1 MNWEKNKDH
10 RQDAKTP
17 RKDLSQEEESLA
29 ASIVDAAVKVHST
42 LGPGLLERIYE
53 ICLIHEPTKRGH
65 KVESQVAVPIY
76 YDGIQLEAGLRLD
89 IVVDG
94 LAILE
99 LKSVDHTLPVHE
111 AQLIT
116 YLKLSG
122 IRLGFLLN
130 FNVALMKDGITR
142 RILQRK
148 DGGIIANPGER

>member
-1 MNWEKNKDH
+1 MSWEKNKDH

-17 RKDLSQEEESLA
+17 RKDLSQEEELLA
-29 ASIVDAAVKVHST
+29 ASIVDAAVKVHSV

-53 ICLIHEPTKRGH
+53 VCLTHELRSRGH
-65 KVESQVAVPIY
+65 KVETQVVVPLH
-76 YDGIQLEAGLRLD
+76 YDGVELDAGLRLD
-89 IVVDG
+89 VVVDG

-99 LKSVDHTLPVHE
+99 LKSVEHILPVHE

-116 YLKLSG
+116 YIKLSG
-122 IRLGFLLN
+122 MRLGFLLN

-148 DGGIIANPGER
+148 GGGTLTNLSEP

>member
-29 ASIVDAAVKVHST
+29 TSIVDAAVKVHSVM
-42 LGPGLLERIYE
+42 GPGLLERIYE
-53 ICLIHEPTKRGH
+53 ICMIHELTKRGH
-65 KVESQVAVPIY
+65 KVESQVAVPLY
-76 YDGIQLEAGLRLD
+76 YDGVQLDAGLRLD
-89 IVVDG
+89 LVVDG
-94 LAILE
+94 IAVLE

-111 AQLIT
+111 GQLIT

-122 IRLGFLLN
+122 LRLGFLLN
-130 FNVALMKDGITR
+130 FNVALMKDGIKR

-148 DGGIIANPGER
+148 DGGLLSCFHES

>member
-1 MNWEKNKDH
+1 MTWEKMKDH

-17 RKDLSQEEESLA
+17 RKDLSEEEELVA

-53 ICLIHEPTKRGH
+53 ICLIHELTKRGH
-65 KVESQVAVPIY
+65 KVESQVAVPIF
-76 YDGIQLEAGLRLD
+76 YDGVQLDAGLRLD
-89 IVVDG
+89 LVVDG
-94 LAILE
+94 MAILE
-99 LKSVDHTLPVHE
+99 LKSVDHILPVHE

-130 FNVALMKDGITR
+130 FNVALMKDGIKR
-142 RILQRK
+142 RVLQRSN
-148 DGGIIANPGER
+148 GGDR

>member
-1 MNWEKNKDH
+1 MNRETEKDH
-10 RQDAKTP
+10 RQDAKAP
-17 RKDLSQEEESLA
+17 RKDLSREEELLA

-53 ICLIHEPTKRGH
+53 ICLIHELTKRGH
-65 KVESQVAVPIY
+65 KVESQVAVPIN

-89 IVVDG
+89 LVVDG
-94 LAILE
+94 LAVLE

-122 IRLGFLLN
+122 VRLGFLLN

-142 RILQRK
+142 RILQRNRE
-148 DGGIIANPGER
+148 GTTTNLGEP